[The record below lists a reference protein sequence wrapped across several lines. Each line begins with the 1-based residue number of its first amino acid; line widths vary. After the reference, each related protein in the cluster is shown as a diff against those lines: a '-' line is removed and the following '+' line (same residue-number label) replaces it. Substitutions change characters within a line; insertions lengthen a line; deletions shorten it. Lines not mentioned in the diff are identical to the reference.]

1 MSDEGLP
8 FQRQFSILLE
18 TVRQPDGQPYSTAM
32 IARATGLSEQSLL
45 YLLDGRSVS
54 PRLDTLRRLC
64 HFYDISLDYFDCET
78 EESCRAYLAKEVA
91 GRSSALVRDIAQES
105 ETLTSSGQRKVLVI
119 LEWVRRARLSRKH

>member
-8 FQRQFSILLE
+8 FQHQFSILLE
-18 TVRQPDGQPYSTAM
+18 TVRDPDGQPYNTGA

-45 YLLDGRSVS
+45 YLLDGRSAY

-64 HFYDISLDYFDCET
+64 RFYNISLDYFDCET
-78 EESCRAYLAKEVA
+78 EENCRAYLAKEMA
-91 GRSSALVRDIAQES
+91 GRSSVLVRDIAQEL

-119 LEWVRRARLSRKH
+119 LEWVRRARRSRKH